1 MIQTTIL
8 MLGKIK
14 ISYFVVR
21 TIPLLRALL
30 ALIITLVIVVIVIPA
45 DRNITLQSINFV
57 HLFWTLVFWI
67 MLGLF
72 YFSLWYFPLRFKE
85 WNQAQLYLQKNNY
98 TKYKVYMGHSQQDMQ
113 VIIEREYQPNE
124 YESLLLIR
132 YKFSY
137 YVYQKS

>member
-1 MIQTTIL
+1 MIQITDL
-8 MLGKIK
+8 VSEKIK

-21 TIPLLRALL
+21 TMPLLRALL
-30 ALIITLVIVVIVIPA
+30 ALIITLIIVVIVIPP

-72 YFSLWYFPLRFKE
+72 YFSMWYFPLRFRE
-85 WNQAQLYLQKNNY
+85 WNQVQLYLQKNNY
-98 TKYKVYMGHSQQDMQ
+98 TKYKVYMGHSSQDMQ
-113 VIIEREYQPNE
+113 KIIEKEYQPDQ

-137 YVYQKS
+137 YVYEKN